1 MMMARP
7 SVSVFTEWRTLLGT
21 IPTTPGR
28 TICDTPSMVNSSS
41 PSMEVLMNG
50 RGTKLAELRFLFSS
64 RGNTV

>member
-1 MMMARP
+1 
-7 SVSVFTEWRTLLGT
+7 
-21 IPTTPGR
+21 
-28 TICDTPSMVNSSS
+28 MVNSSS

>member
-7 SVSVFTEWRTLLGT
+7 SVSVFTEWRTLPGT

-41 PSMEVLMNG
+41 PSITRHE
-50 RGTKLAELRFLFSS
+50 TC
-64 RGNTV
+64 